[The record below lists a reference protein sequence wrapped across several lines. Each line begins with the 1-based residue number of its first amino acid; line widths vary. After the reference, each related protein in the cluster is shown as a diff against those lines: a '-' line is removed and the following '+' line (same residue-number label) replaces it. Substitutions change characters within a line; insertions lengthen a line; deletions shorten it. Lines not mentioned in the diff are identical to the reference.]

1 MLNNCKIEKKP
12 YYERKVANNH
22 NKHSFLIQSLIFMIN
37 SYNSYGLEMYWK
49 SNNLLLDR
57 SLLLF
62 IHYIIIINSTSSP
75 ASFCARQ

>member
-22 NKHSFLIQSLIFMIN
+22 NKHSCLIQSLIFMIN

-49 SNNLLLDR
+49 SNNLLLDLNSDTI
-57 SLLLF
+57 SL
-62 IHYIIIINSTSSP
+62 IT
-75 ASFCARQ
+75 R